1 MKKILLAAA
10 FFAVASFNAFA
21 VPCISSGTLAQFA
34 ANGACTVGATEQWQL
49 SNFSVFAQDSINFG
63 SNITAND
70 LVLTLA
76 DVGSNGFS
84 TTYSIANGS
93 TNFMQVNP
101 TPAPAQYVT
110 WGNGIW
116 ITGLAG
122 DTSDDIVSITNTLNG
137 TFGGA
142 NVTLRKVVQSQAG
155 GTLSV
160 PTTCYNCQNPL
171 LTHTINQAYGDLLSV
186 NDRPVLDAGGAGTT
200 GGLTSYT
207 NIYLAAEQ
215 TGGIPEPMTFV
226 LMGAGLVGIAALR
239 RRKS

>member
-21 VPCISSGTLAQFA
+21 VPCITSGTLAQFA
-34 ANGACTVGATEQWQL
+34 TNGACTVGASEQWQL
-49 SNFSVFAQDSINFG
+49 SNFSIFAQDNINFSG
-63 SNITAND
+63 NITAND
-70 LVLTLA
+70 LILTLA

-84 TTYSIANGS
+84 TTYSINPLS
-93 TNFMQVNP
+93 TNFMSVSAV
-101 TPAPAQYVT
+101 PAPAQYVT

-122 DTSDDIVSITNTLNG
+122 NSSDDIVSITNSLNG

-142 NVTLRKVVQSQAG
+142 NVSLRKVVQNQSG
-155 GTLSV
+155 STLAV
-160 PTTCYNCQNPL
+160 PTTAYNTSSPV
-171 LTHTINQAYGDLLSV
+171 LTDTVNMAYGDLLSV
-186 NDRPVLDAGGAGTT
+186 NDRPVLDAGGASSP

-207 NIYLAAEQ
+207 NTYLAAS
-215 TGGIPEPMTFV
+215 GDVPEPMTFV